1 MSKGKPNKAVFR
13 KLCHS
18 KEALTAEEKQET
30 RTKRKK
36 ITGSLPNK
44 RQRLSAWKKF

>member
-36 ITGSLPNK
+36 QQVYLLKGRDYQLGKI
-44 RQRLSAWKKF
+44 F